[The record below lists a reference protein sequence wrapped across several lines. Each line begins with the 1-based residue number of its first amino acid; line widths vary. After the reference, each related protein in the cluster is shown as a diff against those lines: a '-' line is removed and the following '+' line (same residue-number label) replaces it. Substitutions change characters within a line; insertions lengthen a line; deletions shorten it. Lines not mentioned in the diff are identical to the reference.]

1 MKNLSPKLKKLLRAL
16 PAAAALLVYAL
27 LLLDAWRR
35 QLPAK
40 IVAIAL
46 LAWTLCA
53 VGIWL
58 IAAAIVI
65 NVKKYSGRKNSKK

>member
-1 MKNLSPKLKKLLRAL
+1 MKNNTAKLKKILRTL
-16 PAAAALLVYAL
+16 SIAAVLLVYAL
-27 LLLDAWRR
+27 LLFDAWRR

-58 IAAAIVI
+58 ITAAIVV
-65 NVKKYSGRKNSKK
+65 NVKKYSVKNSKK